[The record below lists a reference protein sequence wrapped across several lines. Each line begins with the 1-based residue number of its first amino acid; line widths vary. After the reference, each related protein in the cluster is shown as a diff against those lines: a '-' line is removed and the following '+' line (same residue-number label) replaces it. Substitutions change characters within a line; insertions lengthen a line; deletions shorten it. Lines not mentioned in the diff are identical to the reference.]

1 MMSEV
6 SPNSLIVASPR
17 RRGRPRVDEP
27 QERLSTR
34 LPLPVYD
41 RLVKQAHQQDKKLAA
56 LVRDV
61 LRTYARQFPS

>member
-1 MMSEV
+1 MSDDLLV
-6 SPNSLIVASPR
+6 IGPR
-17 RRGRPRVDEP
+17 RRGRPRVEAP

-41 RLVKQAHQQDKKLAA
+41 RLVKHATQHEKKLAA

-61 LRTYARQFPS
+61 LKSYAKQLPS

>member
-1 MMSEV
+1 MSEV
-6 SPNSLIVASPR
+6 TSESLVVAGPR
-17 RRGRPRVDEP
+17 RRGRPRVEAP

-41 RLVKQAHQQDKKLAA
+41 RLVKHASLQDKKLAA

-61 LRTYARQFPS
+61 LRTYAKHLPS

>member
-1 MMSEV
+1 MSEP
-6 SPNSLIVASPR
+6 SLLIVGPKK
-17 RRGRPRVDEP
+17 RGRPRVEEP

-41 RLVKQAHQQDKKLAA
+41 RLLKHANRNDKKLAA

-61 LRTYARQFPS
+61 LRTYAKHLPS

>member
-1 MMSEV
+1 MNEV
-6 SPNSLIVASPR
+6 TPDSLTIAGSR

-34 LPLPVYD
+34 LPTPLYD
-41 RLVKQAHQQDKKLAA
+41 RLVKHANAQDKKLAA

-61 LRTYARQFPS
+61 LQTYAKHLSS